1 MSRICAD
8 DPRPDHGLRA
18 RLNSLVALTVWLGL
32 VTACTT
38 PAQTVANGELFD
50 GPLMS
55 VRAPLTGK
63 WFLARRSD
71 AAITFGS
78 GEAGN
83 TFVAEVTT
91 FRLAAAAT
99 PKEFEALV
107 RTSAAPDLGFD
118 PSFPDRYEVLEE
130 SVKSSSDRP
139 YPCVRYR
146 SLTKDSRAKG
156 TDPQFF
162 EMAGLYCRHPQHP
175 AGGIAVK
182 YSHRGLARHAL
193 LRDEAERFIQSAQLV
208 AK

>member
-1 MSRICAD
+1 MSRFCAD

-18 RLNSLVALTVWLGL
+18 PLNSLVALAVWLGL
-32 VTACTT
+32 VTACTA
-38 PAQTVANGELFD
+38 PAQTVTNGELFD
-50 GPLMS
+50 GPLIS

-63 WFLARRSD
+63 WSLTRRSD

-78 GEAGN
+78 SEAGN

-107 RTSAAPDLGFD
+107 RTSGAPDLGFD

-130 SVKSSSDRP
+130 SVKPSSDRP

-146 SLTKDSRAKG
+146 SLTKDNRAKG

-193 LRDEAERFIQSAQLV
+193 LRDEAERFIQGAQLV